1 MIHLVTGYAGYE
13 HIQAEDD
20 GAYNAAFFGDGQ
32 YVMGEGNQFEGS
44 IVNNN
49 TVRILDGNGLMYGR
63 HFRMQRNTYED
74 ITITTGT
81 AGKNR
86 ADLICMTYEKNG
98 NDGTEKACLQV
109 VKGVE
114 TEGEA
119 VIPDFTDG
127 NILEG
132 ASFNQMPLYK
142 VLIKGVVLSEIVPLF
157 QVIPTYKE
165 LAEKY
170 AAEFKTACTTHL
182 SSLAVLDTLEE
193 IEANTQEKQLAGA
206 LAVKELNEAV
216 ASQNETLAQCLKSV
230 SDGKSKVAGAITAQ
244 GVNTAADAT
253 FEIMAANI
261 GTVGTQKY
269 NGGYNAGVTAADNR
283 ANGNSVNY
291 KTGYNNGYSAG
302 MSAATAFKTAC
313 YGVASNIATGGWLPL
328 TVASTDIAAQVSAY
342 VISVKKAGT
351 YRLVHAAYSY
361 FSLHVNG
368 QYHSSIMY
376 GMTTLTL
383 SAGNTISLC
392 ESGYCTSHA
401 NLTMFYIG

>member
-1 MIHLVTGYAGYE
+1 
-13 HIQAEDD
+13 
-20 GAYNAAFFGDGQ
+20 
-32 YVMGEGNQFEGS
+32 MGEGNQFEGS
-44 IVNNN
+44 ILDNN

-119 VIPDFTDG
+119 VTPDFTDG

-170 AAEFKTACTTHL
+170 AAEFKKACTTHL

-206 LAVKELNEAV
+206 LAVKELNETV

-244 GVNTAADAT
+244 GVNTAADAA
-253 FEIMAANI
+253 FETMSANI
-261 GTVGTQKY
+261 STVGTQKY
-269 NGGYNAGVTAADNR
+269 NSGYNAGVTAADNR
-283 ANGNSVNY
+283 ANAASVNY

-302 MSAATAFKTAC
+302 RNQLINLNLTKVNTTSLQYNLNATVGDYYFIDIVYFSGSGYSPGILSGANVIWSRTQSSMATGAGFLGHFVGVVQATATMIALRTGDASINGNVLSTLC
-313 YGVASNIATGGWLPL
+313 YAKIN
-328 TVASTDIAAQVSAY
+328 
-342 VISVKKAGT
+342 
-351 YRLVHAAYSY
+351 
-361 FSLHVNG
+361 
-368 QYHSSIMY
+368 
-376 GMTTLTL
+376 
-383 SAGNTISLC
+383 
-392 ESGYCTSHA
+392 
-401 NLTMFYIG
+401 